1 MVGNCDIIESITIN
15 EKENIMAKKKKK
27 VHFVTNK
34 VTGKRTGFMPRM
46 DTEEQA
52 LSQVRDAI
60 GFCVE
65 EFRAKHGDTKAPEIE
80 IQMNNGLIE
89 VRAKNY

>member
-1 MVGNCDIIESITIN
+1 MT
-15 EKENIMAKKKKK
+15 KKKKK
-27 VHFVTNK
+27 VHYVTNG
-34 VTGKRTGFMPRM
+34 VTGKRTGFMPQM
-46 DTEEQA
+46 ETEEQA
-52 LSQVRDAI
+52 LLQVRDAI

-80 IQMNNGLIE
+80 IEMNNGLIQ